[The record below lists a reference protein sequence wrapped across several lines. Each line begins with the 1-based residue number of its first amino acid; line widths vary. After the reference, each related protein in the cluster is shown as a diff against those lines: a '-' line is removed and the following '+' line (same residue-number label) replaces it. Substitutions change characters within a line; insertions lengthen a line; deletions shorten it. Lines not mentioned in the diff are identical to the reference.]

1 MPKEYIAYKGS
12 FFTLE
17 WYFND
22 RNKSEAFEYFEGL
35 PIAQQKKILHLFA
48 LLGNMG
54 KIFNEEKFRYEGDQI
69 YALKSSPDRFLC
81 FFFEDAKVIITN
93 AYEKKMAKLP
103 AREKEKA
110 IKAKNDYGKR
120 CKKGIYYD

>member
-22 RNKSEAFEYFEGL
+22 RNKSEAFEYFEEL
-35 PIAQQKKILHLFA
+35 SIAQQKKILHLFA
-48 LLGNMG
+48 LIGNTG

-81 FFFEDAKVIITN
+81 FFFEDAKIIITN

-103 AREKEKA
+103 SREKERA
-110 IKAKNDYGKR
+110 VKAKNDYGKR